1 MRKAKEKKS
10 NATKLLEKLSAA
22 YSIPYHGI
30 DGTNVEAVA
39 ALAAEAVATVRRE
52 RRPIVLEFFTT
63 RVRGHYEGDSQR
75 YRNDPA
81 PPVDPLAVA
90 RTLLLEQGAAEAE
103 LDAMAET
110 VRAEVRAAVEAAAA
124 SPEPTL
130 QSAAEEVYAR

>member
-1 MRKAKEKKS
+1 
-10 NATKLLEKLSAA
+10 
-22 YSIPYHGI
+22 
-30 DGTNVEAVA
+30 VA

-81 PPVDPLAVA
+81 PPVDPLAVTRA
-90 RTLLLEQGAAEAE
+90 LLEERGAPAAELEALAE
-103 LDAMAET
+103 AI
-110 VRAEVRAAVEAAAA
+110 RAEVEAAVEAAQR